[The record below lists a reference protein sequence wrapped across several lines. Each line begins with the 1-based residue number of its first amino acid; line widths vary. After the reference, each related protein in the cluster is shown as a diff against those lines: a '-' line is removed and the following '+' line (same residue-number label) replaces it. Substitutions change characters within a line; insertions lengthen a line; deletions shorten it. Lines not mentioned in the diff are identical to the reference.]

1 MFAGIPRLVSMAK
14 LPVSHR
20 HLCDVGADL
29 VELRLAS
36 QDQLCHLLFGTPL
49 PRYRHLVRPG
59 GAGSG
64 NEMRNL
70 QVPTD

>member
-14 LPVSHR
+14 LLVSHR

-36 QDQLCHLLFGTPL
+36 QDQLCHLLFGTPAQ
-49 PRYRHLVRPG
+49 VSSF
-59 GAGSG
+59 GAPWWS
-64 NEMRNL
+64 
-70 QVPTD
+70 QQWK